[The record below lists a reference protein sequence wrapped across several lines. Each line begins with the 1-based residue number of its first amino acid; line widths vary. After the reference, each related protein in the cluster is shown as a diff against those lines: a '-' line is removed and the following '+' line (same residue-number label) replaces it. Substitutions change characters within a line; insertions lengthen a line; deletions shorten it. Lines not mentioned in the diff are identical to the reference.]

1 MMEPNELQT
10 NFEEMLIN
18 IFRQLDTNVA
28 DKETLKQI
36 LVIFKNKYMAEAF
49 IRPIFGD
56 NDELYSAYYDLLYGV
71 AKLNRIHI
79 EDKDW

>member
-1 MMEPNELQT
+1 
-10 NFEEMLIN
+10 
-18 IFRQLDTNVA
+18 
-28 DKETLKQI
+28 
-36 LVIFKNKYMAEAF
+36 MAEAF